1 MKKDALRIIDANMNR
16 AMEGIRVVE
25 DTVRFIFNHKPLSL
39 KLKNLRSDLKKI
51 SDDLPVTRIELLNAR
66 KSAGDVGADLY
77 SEGEAK
83 RASTAQIITSNFKR
97 SEEAVRSLEEYG
109 KAFGGAFGRRFKA
122 IRFRLYDLEKEIMAF
137 TAKRDKLNFDL
148 YVITDPGSEY
158 SPEEIVKK
166 AIAGGVRIVQFRDK
180 MMSRGEYLKHSRKIR
195 EITKKAGV
203 TFIVNDYVDVALACN
218 ADGVHL
224 GEYDLPVSAVR
235 EIMGNDKIIGI
246 SAHDLLS
253 AKKAERDGADY
264 IGIGPIFA
272 TPSKSERMPIGTSV
286 LRELKKKINI
296 PIVAIGGINERNIKQ
311 ILRTGIKRVAV
322 ISAVSLQKDITRAAK
337 RLRRIL
343 TPHS

>member
-1 MKKDALRIIDANMNR
+1 MRKSALRIIDANMNR

-25 DTVRFIFNHKPLSL
+25 DTVRFIFDHKPLSL

-51 SDDLPVTRIELLNAR
+51 GDNLPVTRLELLNAR

-77 SEGEAK
+77 SESEGK

-148 YVITDPGSEY
+148 YVITDPGSEF

-203 TFIVNDYVDVALACN
+203 AFIVNDHVDIARACD

-224 GEYDLPVSAVR
+224 GDDDLSVSVAR
-235 EIMGNDKIIGI
+235 KIMGDDRIIGI
-246 SAHDLLS
+246 SVHNIDQAI
-253 AKKAERDGADY
+253 KAERDGADY

-272 TPSKSERMPIGTSV
+272 TPSKSGYMPIGTSII
-286 LRELKKKINI
+286 REIKKKVKI
-296 PIVAIGGINERNIKQ
+296 PIVAIGGINEANIKEV
-311 ILRTGIKRVAV
+311 LRAGAKRAAV
-322 ISAVSLQKDITRAAK
+322 IGAVSLQKDITRAAK